1 MTLLLRALLRL
12 HLRRSR
18 VLWFGITL
26 FTAFMAW
33 GALRVERR
41 MDLMSLL
48 PTEHPMVRASLEAG
62 VGQQELLWLAAE
74 GTEADLPA
82 REAWAE
88 GLVERLLERSGMPL
102 NGLSGE
108 GRLSTPLPVP
118 GPEGVSVWPPLLAAG
133 SLVDGDHPVMRLL
146 TGQFYALAPALL
158 GDRLAPLA
166 RPGELRN
173 HLEAT
178 AQALRSP
185 DPVAARLAQ
194 LDPLG
199 LRLLVAPGDVSFARG
214 TEAGRAFPLKLCTG
228 YLETRDGRFVLLP
241 LVVDFPSGRS
251 ELTGR
256 LLAWLGKGGTG
267 ALPAQGHL
275 RAVQESLASQA
286 DRGFPLQV
294 TGAHAVAYFE
304 SVRLTREV
312 ALSLVLSFILIGAV
326 YWIGFRTLT
335 GYGFVVAPLLLGMLW
350 ALGLVGWTLGHLN
363 LVSAGFG
370 AVLLGVG
377 DDVGILLFS
386 RYREARQAGR
396 DKAEAL
402 RAALQG
408 TGPGVIAGALA
419 TILAFLACMVAPF
432 PGLREL
438 GLTAGL
444 GLLACLVAT
453 FLLLPALLLAF
464 DRGQGTFARTAGGSH
479 SGQVIPAWKSWVAV
493 GLLGLAALGASRV
506 RWEEDLRRFRQA
518 GNPALILQQTLDKV
532 LGAGLQPLALQVPL
546 EDPDRLP
553 HRWNRATAPLRREG
567 LPLPEWREMNPEL
580 RKVLGSE
587 TWVHQALELATR
599 AGLDATELERPLAG
613 LRASVEDPG
622 HAARSMQSLS
632 APPPAPTL
640 PGKEG
645 WNLAKSLGRPRAEP
659 PNPPMLTIPIR
670 LEEAAQERAMAA
682 VEAEGGRLIGTRPLF
697 RALKGVARESLRD
710 ALLVALGAILLTVG
724 LFGRRLR
731 FVLFALVPLVSGMLG
746 ALGLLGLTGEP
757 LTFLSV
763 VALPITLG
771 VSVDTAMNL
780 LHRARTEADAAL
792 RVSRVNA
799 VCAGTTL
806 AGFGGLVFSGYRG
819 LRGLGLACLGGVALA
834 LLVTQWLLPAL
845 LAKWPLR
852 NAER

>member
-1 MTLLLRALLRL
+1 MGHLLRALLRL

-18 VLWFGITL
+18 TLWTFVAL

-88 GLVERLLERSGMPL
+88 GLVERLLDRSGMPL
-102 NGLSGE
+102 NGLGGE
-108 GRLSTPLPVP
+108 GRLSAPRPVP

-133 SLVDGDHPVMRLL
+133 SLVDGDPPVMRLL

-166 RPGELRN
+166 QPAELRR
-173 HLEAT
+173 HLDAT
-178 AQALRSP
+178 VQALRSP

-199 LRLLVAPGDVSFARG
+199 LRTLIAPGDVTFARS
-214 TEAGRAFPLKLCTG
+214 TQAGRAFPLKLCTG
-228 YLETRDGRFVLLP
+228 YMETRDGRFVLLP

-251 ELTGR
+251 VLTGR
-256 LLAWLGKGGTG
+256 LLTWLGTGGTG
-267 ALPAQGHL
+267 ALPA
-275 RAVQESLASQA
+275 
-286 DRGFPLQV
+286 RGGLGEVEKALGPQDGRSFSLQV

-304 SVRLTREV
+304 SVRLAHEV

-326 YWIGFRTLT
+326 YWAGFRTLT
-335 GYGFVVAPLLLGMLW
+335 GYGFVVTPLLVGMVW

-386 RYREARQAGR
+386 RYRESRQAGR

-402 RAALQG
+402 RAALMG
-408 TGPGVIAGALA
+408 TGPGVVAGALA

-444 GLLACLVAT
+444 GLLACLVAS
-453 FLLLPALLLAF
+453 FLILPALLLAF
-464 DRGQGTFARTAGGSH
+464 DRGQGTFAHLPGGS
-479 SGQVIPAWKSWVAV
+479 PAGRKIAPWKPWATVTV
-493 GLLGLAALGASRV
+493 LGLAVIGALRV
-506 RWEEDLRRFRQA
+506 TWEEDLRRFRQA
-518 GNPALILQQTLDKV
+518 GNPALVLQQALGKV

-546 EDPDRLP
+546 DDPDRLP

-567 LPLPEWREMNPEL
+567 LPLPEWRDMAPEL

-587 TWVHQALELATR
+587 TWLHQALDLATR
-599 AGLDATELERPLAG
+599 VGLDATELERPLAA

-622 HAARSMQSLS
+622 RAAGSMQSIS
-632 APPPAPTL
+632 ASPPGPSL
-640 PGKEG
+640 PGREG
-645 WNLAKSLGRPRAEP
+645 WNLAKAFRRKHAEP
-659 PNPPMLTIPIR
+659 SDPPMLTIPIR
-670 LEEAAQERAMAA
+670 LEEAAQERAMDA

-710 ALLVALGAILLTVG
+710 ALLVALAAVLLTVG
-724 LFGRRLR
+724 AFGRRFR
-731 FVLFALVPLVSGMLG
+731 FVLFALLPLAAGMLG

-757 LTFLSV
+757 LTFLSI
-763 VALPITLG
+763 VALPIALG

-780 LHRARTEADAAL
+780 LHRARSETDAAQ
-792 RVSRVNA
+792 RVARVNA

-834 LLVTQWLLPAL
+834 LLVTQWLLPVL
-845 LAKWPLR
+845 LEKWPLR
-852 NAER
+852 KGER